1 MPWKITTQGSLNLPG
16 DFTPFFFLF
25 RPFMF
30 TLRRTFTNKVEPF
43 GQAELVNESF
53 EVTLFTSFN
62 GEHFRAVLLNYPEEA
77 FLDFLRVGH
86 EK

>member
-1 MPWKITTQGSLNLPG
+1 
-16 DFTPFFFLF
+16 
-25 RPFMF
+25 MF